1 MESASIISNAVVLR
15 ELIDRMTHSTPTR
28 TTRNP
33 SRWHKRVLEGVCFAS
48 QSLFVHLIS
57 SSDPPI
63 MSHRVGPRSP
73 CTTCIPPPP
82 PFHKSIFITDDSLSG
97 WITAATAW
105 YHDLGIQ
112 VVGNGRFFK
121 FEKRDSAGACLFEFT
136 SPSCSI
142 EVISRIEMERM
153 NDLDFITTMKPMWFE
168 NQTWNDYLRFS
179 ED

>member
-1 MESASIISNAVVLR
+1 MTQTSLGGRLFRFSILVCPLDFVQWSPNHVPSSWTTESMHDLY
-15 ELIDRMTHSTPTR
+15 
-28 TTRNP
+28 P
-33 SRWHKRVLEGVCFAS
+33 S
-48 QSLFVHLIS
+48 
-57 SSDPPI
+57 
-63 MSHRVGPRSP
+63 
-73 CTTCIPPPP
+73 PP